1 MNGPTYADLTA
12 EPCPCGECLQA
23 GVTEERRR
31 RDPHTGRLM
40 HGYEL
45 RRWLD
50 ARDKFM
56 QTARAAVGPRGRHQQ
71 GFERLVSREPGE
83 DDE

>member
-1 MNGPTYADLTA
+1 MRLDGPKYADLTA
-12 EPCPCGECLQA
+12 EPCDCGECIQA
-23 GVTEERRR
+23 NVTSERRR

-50 ARDKFM
+50 AKAKFVE
-56 QTARAAVGPRGRHQQ
+56 TARAAVGPRGRHSA
-71 GFERLVSREPGE
+71 GFEKLVRG
-83 DDE
+83 